1 MPRPSAPMPVGE
13 RKALTMRDAQAY
25 AAISKNRLYGKI
37 AAGEVRSMFLGNR
50 RVVLREDLDR
60 LLEPAS

>member
-1 MPRPSAPMPVGE
+1 MPRPSAPMPVSE
-13 RKALTMRDAQAY
+13 RRALTMRDAQAY
-25 AAISKNRLYGKI
+25 AAISKNRLYQRI

-60 LLEPAS
+60 LLEPAE